1 MMESEETRQP
11 EEGSLQCPICGG
23 PLVGSNCPQCNQQKV
38 YPLVRREIW
47 LLVLIVAATIP
58 LYLFTREV
66 AIDNRA
72 RKTRAAAYWYEQGQE
87 ELRGGNPEASAS
99 LFHIAT
105 MNDRENF
112 EYGLALAN
120 ALAASGHLDEAQ
132 FALLRLRDSAPENAG
147 VNLQLA
153 RLAARA
159 GELDATLHYYRNAL
173 YGVWQNGNTG
183 QQRREA
189 RKELVLFLLERR
201 ENNLALSELLLL
213 SAELPQDSAYYAEV
227 GQMMAAAGDPQ
238 QALEHFDEAI
248 QLDDDN
254 STAMAGAG
262 SAAFQLQDY
271 RTAIRYLQAAL
282 AEDEALDE
290 SRELLDISRLI
301 LSRDPAAPRLS
312 QQVRSRRLITNFDS
326 VFAKL
331 QTCLEGDFANDL
343 SSRLDLEVLRSE
355 ALTLKPEMV
364 PRALQDQPELVDVAM
379 NLIVETLQAA
389 GLSCGPS
396 SNLDRALLIIG
407 RNYLGG
413 EA

>member
-1 MMESEETRQP
+1 M
-11 EEGSLQCPICGG
+11 GG
-23 PLVGSNCPQCNQQKV
+23 KCPQCNQQKV
-38 YPLVRREIW
+38 YPLVRREIG
-47 LLVLIVAATIP
+47 LLVLVAAATIP

-72 RKTRAAAYWYEQGQE
+72 RKTRAAAYWYEQGQD
-87 ELRGGNPEASAS
+87 ELRGGNPDAAAS
-99 LFHIAT
+99 LFHLAT

-112 EYGLALAN
+112 EYGLALAT
-120 ALAASGHLDEAQ
+120 ALAASGHPDEAQ

-173 YGVWQNGNTG
+173 YGVWPNGNTAH
-183 QQRREA
+183 QRREA
-189 RKELVLFLLERR
+189 RKELVLFLLERG

-213 SAELPQDSAYYAEV
+213 SAELPQDSPSYTEV
-227 GQMMAAAGDPQ
+227 GQLMAVAGDPQ
-238 QALEHFDEAI
+238 QALEHFDEAL

-254 STAMAGAG
+254 SSAMAGAG
-262 SAAFQLQDY
+262 LAAFQLQDY

-282 AEDEALDE
+282 VEDETLDD

-331 QTCLEGDFANDL
+331 ETCLEGDVANDL
-343 SSRLDLEVLRSE
+343 SSRLDLEVLRSQ
-355 ALTLKPEMV
+355 ALTLKPDLV
-364 PRALQDQPELVDVAM
+364 PRTLQSQPELLDAAM
-379 NLIVETLQAA
+379 NLIVETLQATDR
-389 GLSCGPS
+389 SCGPS

-413 EA
+413 QA